1 MEAYIDLIERIIT
14 ESDIVLEVVDARLID
29 LSRNSDVENMIKE
42 IGRPVIFV
50 VNKSDLTSKDKIKK
64 QVLKLKEE
72 GEVVF
77 ISAKK
82 RSSSRILFNA
92 IKKAFKK
99 HGKREK
105 HHLLGGEK
113 LDHREAKGRIVVG
126 VVGYPNVGKSSIINI
141 LSNKKKVK
149 VSKRSGTTHGI
160 HWIKGAE
167 GIKLIDSPGVIPLT
181 EGDEVRHGLIAAKS
195 VERLKNPEIVAD
207 AIIKLFIKQ
216 NKRALEKFYSM
227 EIESE
232 TEADTEQ
239 ILENISI
246 KRSHI
251 LKGGRPDINRT
262 SMMIVKD
269 WQNGK
274 LRM

>member
-1 MEAYIDLIERIIT
+1 MEPYIDLIERIIK
-14 ESDIVLEVVDARLID
+14 ESDIVLEVVDARLIE

-64 QVLKLKEE
+64 QVSKLKEE

-77 ISAKK
+77 INAKK
-82 RSSSRILFNA
+82 RASSRILFNA
-92 IKKAFKK
+92 IKKSFKK
-99 HGKREK
+99 HGKREDY
-105 HHLLGGEK
+105 LPEGEK
-113 LDHREAKGRIVVG
+113 PQHREAKGRIVVG

-167 GIKLIDSPGVIPLT
+167 GIKLIDSPGVIPLS
-181 EGDEVRHGLIAAKS
+181 EGDEIRHGLIAAKS

-207 AIIKLFIKQ
+207 AIIRLFLKQ
-216 NKRALEKFYSM
+216 NKKALEKFYSI
-227 EIESE
+227 EIES
-232 TEADTEQ
+232 TINIDTEQ
-239 ILENISI
+239 ILEAISI
-246 KRSHI
+246 KRSHVI
-251 LKGGRPDINRT
+251 KGGMPDINRT
-262 SMMIVKD
+262 AMMIVKD